1 MATIYPYISEGAHAG
16 QKAQLKVHQF
26 VWLPVGQGEVRALS
40 DFEVDIAGQVNIV
53 VYKGDLRIY
62 LQLLDQDVHATAGP
76 CRLQLNSH
84 VDEKASYRAQDGVLT
99 VSAAME
105 DKAATVSLS
114 RYDQGHMT
122 RCAMTGFLDIT
133 AYIEP
138 A

>member
-1 MATIYPYISEGAHAG
+1 MATIYPYISEGAYAG

-26 VWLPVGQGEVRALS
+26 VWLPVGKGEVRALS
-40 DFEVDIAGQVNIV
+40 DFEVDIAGQVNLV

-62 LQLLDQDVHATAGP
+62 LQLVDRDTDAAAGP

-105 DKAATVSLS
+105 GKAATVSLS
-114 RYDQGHMT
+114 RHDHGHMT
-122 RCAMTGFLDIT
+122 RCEMTGFLDIT
-133 AYIEP
+133 AYVEP